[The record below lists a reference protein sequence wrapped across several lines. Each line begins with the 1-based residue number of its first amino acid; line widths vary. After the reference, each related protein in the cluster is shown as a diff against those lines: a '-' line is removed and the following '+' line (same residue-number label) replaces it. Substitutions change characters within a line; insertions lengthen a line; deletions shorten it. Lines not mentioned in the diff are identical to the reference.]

1 MKSMIKIYILFF
13 LLCGV
18 NLATAQNPLTFGVK
32 AGLNLSDY
40 YGDLESNDIKLGY
53 NVGLTMDYRL
63 SKRVYLVSGIELTT
77 KGTKVKSENTLV
89 PLPQESNDITKI
101 KESWNPLYLQVPL
114 HIGYIVEADENML
127 ILFHMGPYIAYG
139 IGGKVTQ
146 KAYREEGATE
156 IKSNIFGSNSRLK
169 RWDTGIGI
177 GAGFQFQKIGVNF
190 GYDLGLLNV
199 NQKYLKLKNN
209 AAHISFAYRFL

>member
-1 MKSMIKIYILFF
+1 MIKIYILS
-13 LLCGV
+13 LLFCVV
-18 NLATAQNPLTFGVK
+18 NLVAAQNPLTFGVK

-53 NVGLTMDYRL
+53 NVGLTIDYRL
-63 SKRVYLVSGIELTT
+63 TKKVYLVSGLELTS

-89 PLPQESNDITKI
+89 AQPHDPSDITKI

-127 ILFHMGPYIAYG
+127 ILFHMGPYVAYG
-139 IGGKVTQ
+139 IGGKMTQ
-146 KAYREEGATE
+146 KIYREEGIEEDKT
-156 IKSNIFGSNSRLK
+156 NVFGDNSRLK
-169 RWDTGIGI
+169 RWDAGIGI

-209 AAHISFAYRFL
+209 AAHISFAYRFR